1 MASLLAGPIGLVL
14 MGATC
19 ALVVSVLR
27 SNWFF
32 NESEKAMIP
41 AALQSIAKEAI
52 LGILLIVLFSIL
64 GIVQSSYQRGSR
76 NPRLL
81 DALAFCVRYSA

>member
-52 LGILLIVLFSIL
+52 LGILFIVLFSIL
-64 GIVQSSYQRGSR
+64 GI
-76 NPRLL
+76 
-81 DALAFCVRYSA
+81 ALAFLISGGIGLITKILRIHR